1 MGTENQRVLK
11 QKLSQAGAIVIGAGA
26 GMSAAAGLLYSG
38 ERFEKNFKEFIERYG
53 LRDMYSA
60 GFYPFPSPE
69 EKWAYWSRHIYLNRY
84 DMPSGKA
91 YTDLFQAVRDKNY
104 FVLTTNVDHQF
115 WLSGFE
121 DRRIFAVQG
130 DYGLFQCKKA
140 CHPKLYVNETQVR
153 AMVREQRN
161 CRIPKSL
168 IPKCPVCGGEMEVNI
183 RKDEYFI
190 EDEKWHEAAGRYKR
204 FLSENRGKRIL
215 FLELGVGMNTPGII
229 KYPFWQMTAE
239 NPKAVYVCVN
249 SGEAYSPREIE
260 AQSICIDGDIGK
272 LIDICVSSQKID
284 LIDEKKNSCN

>member
-11 QKLSQAGAIVIGAGA
+11 QKLSQAEAIVIGAGA

-38 ERFEKNFKEFIERYG
+38 ERFEKNFKNFIKRYG

-60 GFYPFPSPE
+60 GFYPFPFPE

-84 DMPSGKA
+84 DMPAGKA
-91 YTDLFQAVRDKNY
+91 YTDLFRAVRDKNY

-140 CHPKLYVNETQVR
+140 CHPKLYDNETQVR

-190 EDEKWHEAAGRYKR
+190 EDEKWHEAAGRY
-204 FLSENRGKRIL
+204 
-215 FLELGVGMNTPGII
+215 
-229 KYPFWQMTAE
+229 
-239 NPKAVYVCVN
+239 
-249 SGEAYSPREIE
+249 
-260 AQSICIDGDIGK
+260 
-272 LIDICVSSQKID
+272 
-284 LIDEKKNSCN
+284 

>member
-115 WLSGFE
+115 WSV
-121 DRRIFAVQG
+121 RI
-130 DYGLFQCKKA
+130 
-140 CHPKLYVNETQVR
+140 
-153 AMVREQRN
+153 
-161 CRIPKSL
+161 
-168 IPKCPVCGGEMEVNI
+168 
-183 RKDEYFI
+183 
-190 EDEKWHEAAGRYKR
+190 
-204 FLSENRGKRIL
+204 
-215 FLELGVGMNTPGII
+215 
-229 KYPFWQMTAE
+229 
-239 NPKAVYVCVN
+239 
-249 SGEAYSPREIE
+249 
-260 AQSICIDGDIGK
+260 
-272 LIDICVSSQKID
+272 
-284 LIDEKKNSCN
+284 